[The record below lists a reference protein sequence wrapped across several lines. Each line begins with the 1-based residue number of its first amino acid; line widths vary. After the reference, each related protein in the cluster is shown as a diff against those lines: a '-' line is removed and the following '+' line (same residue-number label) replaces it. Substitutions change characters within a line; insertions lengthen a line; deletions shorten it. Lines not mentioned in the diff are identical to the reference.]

1 MTNGVNYRPSAVP
14 IAHCPPARTR
24 LGQYSCT
31 LLMRAA
37 AVANSGPIIQ
47 GSGAFSHT
55 HTFAAIRPSS
65 RVVSKGRTSAR
76 EKLCMVE
83 PGRQRA
89 ATGLKYTLKYK
100 LKSTHQ
106 AEAFAAKNNKQQK
119 NTKKQTTKALASG
132 APMCAACVVQSAFHC
147 ILPV

>member
-1 MTNGVNYRPSAVP
+1 
-14 IAHCPPARTR
+14 
-24 LGQYSCT
+24 
-31 LLMRAA
+31 MRAA

-106 AEAFAAKNNKQQK
+106 AEAFAAGISMLQCSAMMHAA
-119 NTKKQTTKALASG
+119 KALASG

-147 ILPV
+147 ILPVRFQVFLLAAGLMSD

>member
-1 MTNGVNYRPSAVP
+1 MTNGVKYRPSAVP
-14 IAHCPPARTR
+14 IAHCPPARTS

-55 HTFAAIRPSS
+55 HTYAAIRPSS

-76 EKLCMVE
+76 EKLCMDE

-89 ATGLKYTLKYK
+89 APGLKYTLKYK
-100 LKSTHQ
+100 QKSTHQ
-106 AEAFAAKNNKQQK
+106 AEAFAARISMLQCSAMMHAA
-119 NTKKQTTKALASG
+119 KALA
-132 APMCAACVVQSAFHC
+132 
-147 ILPV
+147 